1 MKISFMIFVE
11 MELLSLYVENEKC
24 TDDEKVYDLVMDSFD
39 WSDDTLDNSCFY
51 KSPKHYFCK
60 CYYL

>member
-1 MKISFMIFVE
+1 MIFVE

-39 WSDDTLDNSCFY
+39 
-51 KSPKHYFCK
+51 
-60 CYYL
+60 